1 MIRKHKKPL
10 NLAFLFTFLF
20 LTLFINFF
28 HTEKNILRNDNCPAC
43 HFQNSTLTTS
53 QINFFQL
60 PQLFLLETR
69 ITFYSFNYKQIFF
82 INPTSRS
89 PPQI

>member
-1 MIRKHKKPL
+1 MIREYKKPL
-10 NLAFLFTFLF
+10 NLVFLFTFLF

-28 HTEKNILRNDNCPAC
+28 HTEKNLRKSNSCPAC

-53 QINFFQL
+53 QINFFHL
-60 PQLFLLETR
+60 PQLFLLEIR
-69 ITFYSFNYKQIFF
+69 IAFDSFNYKQIFF
-82 INPTSRS
+82 IDPASRS